1 MPLPPVLF
9 FSFLFSGVKGLGG
22 GKLCHSLPFVTE
34 NHHHDM
40 SSYIL
45 MVGKLVVE
53 NYPLFFIKK
62 NENYPLLTFLTT
74 LPCGLGLIQVIKT

>member
-1 MPLPPVLF
+1 VPLPPVLF
-9 FSFLFSGVKGLGG
+9 FSFLFCGVKSLGG

-34 NHHHDM
+34 NHHHGM

-62 NENYPLLTFLTT
+62 KRELPLANFFDNFT
-74 LPCGLGLIQVIKT
+74 LWLGV